1 MCDKYA
7 ASTGNV
13 RERKGGASEREFQLV
28 DLVVERQ
35 PVMGRE
41 AVLADRQPM
50 LARRIALVLRPAV
63 LGKLFGD
70 AEHVLVTMGFGKH
83 RSRGNVGVFAI
94 ALDDA
99 APGNFETCA
108 EPVAVDGQK
117 RRNGIEARHSQRHAL
132 ERSVQDVDFVD
143 PRGGDRL
150 DSPCDGLALDDG
162 PQLFAVALAHLLR
175 VVEQRVVEIGR
186 QHHGP

>member
-1 MCDKYA
+1 MKKSRLTACSFCLTGNAGNVRQIRDKYA

-13 RERKGGASEREFQLV
+13 RERRGGASEREFQLIN
-28 DLVVERQ
+28 LVVERQ
-35 PVMGRE
+35 PVVGRE

-50 LARRIALVLRPAV
+50 LARRIALVLRPAL

-108 EPVAVDGQK
+108 EPVAVDG
-117 RRNGIEARHSQRHAL
+117 
-132 ERSVQDVDFVD
+132 
-143 PRGGDRL
+143 
-150 DSPCDGLALDDG
+150 
-162 PQLFAVALAHLLR
+162 
-175 VVEQRVVEIGR
+175 
-186 QHHGP
+186 

>member
-1 MCDKYA
+1 MKKSRLTACSFCLTGNAGNAGNVRQIRRKYATNARQIRDKYA

-13 RERKGGASEREFQLV
+13 RERRGGASEREFQLIN
-28 DLVVERQ
+28 LVVERQ

-94 ALDDA
+94 ALDDLKKSNFGYVLKVSCKIPSLLINFVR
-99 APGNFETCA
+99 APG
-108 EPVAVDGQK
+108 PGV
-117 RRNGIEARHSQRHAL
+117 I
-132 ERSVQDVDFVD
+132 
-143 PRGGDRL
+143 
-150 DSPCDGLALDDG
+150 LALG
-162 PQLFAVALAHLLR
+162 SISAVLPSVH
-175 VVEQRVVEIGR
+175 IIS
-186 QHHGP
+186 